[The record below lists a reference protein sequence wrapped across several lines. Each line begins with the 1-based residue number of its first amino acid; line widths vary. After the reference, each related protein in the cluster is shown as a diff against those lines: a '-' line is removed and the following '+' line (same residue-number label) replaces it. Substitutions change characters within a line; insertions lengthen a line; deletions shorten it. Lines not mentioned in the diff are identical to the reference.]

1 MMTASSDVTR
11 LVFGLV
17 AAERTAN
24 DPVPFDAF
32 AEWIRTHTDVE
43 LERRNWPS
51 YRALADS
58 VRAGESDIAWL
69 PPVVYAWIAEGVTPL
84 GYIARGESSSY
95 SAALVTLESSR
106 FHTLTDLR
114 GARAGWVDPWSAA
127 GYVVPRIELARAG
140 IRPNT
145 TFSSE
150 AFYGGHKEAL
160 AALTRGDCDIAG
172 TYAQARP
179 DGTFDGPWSD
189 VEELSI
195 RVIASFSSIPSDVIA
210 TRRNLAPTAYERAL
224 AAFHVAGSS
233 EQGRPLM
240 KAVFGGDELRDGIAE
255 GHDALRRSFEQATA
269 KGLFD

>member
-1 MMTASSDVTR
+1 MAASSDVTH
-11 LVFGLV
+11 LVFGIV
-17 AAERTAN
+17 AAPSSGDENPA
-24 DPVPFDAF
+24 FDAF
-32 AEWIRTHTDVE
+32 AAWIRTHTNIE
-43 LERRNWPS
+43 FERRQWPS

-95 SAALVTLESSR
+95 SAAIVSLDASK
-106 FHTLTDLR
+106 FHALTDLR

-127 GYVVPRIELARAG
+127 GYVVPCIELARAG

-150 AFYGGHKEAL
+150 TFYGSHKDVL
-160 AALTRGDCDIAG
+160 AALARGDCDIAG

-179 DGTFDGPWSD
+179 DGSFEGPWSD
-189 VEELSI
+189 APDL
-195 RVIASFSSIPSDVIA
+195 RVRVVATFSSIPSDVIA

-224 AAFHVAGSS
+224 SAFHLAGSS
-233 EQGRPLM
+233 DQARPLM

-255 GHDALRRSFEQATA
+255 GHDALRRSFEAATA